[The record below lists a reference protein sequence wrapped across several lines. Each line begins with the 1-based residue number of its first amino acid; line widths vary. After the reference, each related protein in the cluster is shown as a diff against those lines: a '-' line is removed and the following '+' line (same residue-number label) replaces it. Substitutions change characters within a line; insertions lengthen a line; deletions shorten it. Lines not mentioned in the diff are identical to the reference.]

1 MNNKKSFPFEFYKF
15 LDENTL
21 VEIKS
26 GKNRNKFTEIWMVNV
41 DQRIFARSWNKNE
54 NGWMNDFLK
63 NKSGQIKFGE
73 EILNITVKK
82 LESNDE
88 LNQKISNAYLEKYT
102 QEHNI
107 EYAKGISQPEY
118 NNYTI
123 EFFIN
128 WVIRDTPDNIE
139 LW

>member
-1 MNNKKSFPFEFYKF
+1 MCIR
-15 LDENTL
+15 D
-21 VEIKS
+21 
-26 GKNRNKFTEIWMVNV
+26 R
-41 DQRIFARSWNKNE
+41 
-54 NGWMNDFLK
+54 

-107 EYAKGISQPEY
+107 EYAKGISQREY

-128 WVIRDTPDNIE
+128 
-139 LW
+139 

>member
-128 WVIRDTPDNIE
+128 
-139 LW
+139 

>member
-107 EYAKGISQPEY
+107 EYAKGISQREY

-128 WVIRDTPDNIE
+128 
-139 LW
+139 